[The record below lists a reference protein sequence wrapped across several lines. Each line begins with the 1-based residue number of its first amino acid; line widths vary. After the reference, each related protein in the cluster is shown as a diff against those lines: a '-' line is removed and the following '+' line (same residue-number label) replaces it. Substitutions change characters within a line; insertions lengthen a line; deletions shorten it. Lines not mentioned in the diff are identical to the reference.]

1 MILTNTPKTDK
12 ERAEHF
18 HLVSIRFACLLTTKQ
33 DPMECPRVME
43 RIEILE
49 RKLTLASPSQAFIQQ
64 YEHKAGEIGSE
75 LAMRYNYNTGRI
87 TLWRNTPLHQSGTVF
102 QLRASI

>member
-33 DPMECPRVME
+33 DPMECPRVQQ
-43 RIEILE
+43 RIEKLE
-49 RKLTLASPSQAFIQQ
+49 RQLMACNPSQLFTKSF
-64 YEHKAGEIGSE
+64 ENRAGEIGSE

-102 QLRASI
+102 QLRASV

>member
-33 DPMECPRVME
+33 DPMECPRVQQ
-43 RIEILE
+43 RIEKLE
-49 RKLTLASPSQAFIQQ
+49 RQLMVSNPSQLFTKSF
-64 YEHKAGEIGSE
+64 ENRAGEIGSE

-102 QLRASI
+102 QLRASL

>member
-33 DPMECPRVME
+33 DPMECPRVQQ
-43 RIEILE
+43 RIAKLE
-49 RKLTLASPSQAFIQQ
+49 RQLMTCNPSQLFTKQF
-64 YEHKAGEIGSE
+64 ENRAGEIGSE

-87 TLWRNTPLHQSGTVF
+87 ALWRNTPLHQSGTLF
-102 QLRASI
+102 QLRASV

>member
-1 MILTNTPKTDK
+1 MILTNTPITDK

-33 DPMECPRVME
+33 DPMECERVMA
-43 RIEILE
+43 RIVKLE
-49 RKLTLASPSQAFIQQ
+49 RQLMTCNPSQLFIKQFENQ
-64 YEHKAGEIGSE
+64 AGEIGSE

-87 TLWRNTPLHQSGTVF
+87 TLWRNTPLHQSRTVF

>member
-33 DPMECPRVME
+33 DPMECPRVQQ
-43 RIEILE
+43 RIEKLE
-49 RKLTLASPSQAFIQQ
+49 RQLMVCNPSQLFTKSF
-64 YEHKAGEIGSE
+64 ENRAGEIGSE

-102 QLRASI
+102 QLRASV